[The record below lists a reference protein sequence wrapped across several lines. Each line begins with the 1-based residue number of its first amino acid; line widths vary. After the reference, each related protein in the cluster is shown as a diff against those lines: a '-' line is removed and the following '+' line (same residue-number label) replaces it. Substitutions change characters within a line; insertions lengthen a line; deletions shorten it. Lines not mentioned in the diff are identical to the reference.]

1 MVHPVPGTIAV
12 LTMTRAHH
20 DHLLGQ
26 VDGLSVGTA
35 PPHLH
40 VVISMGDRDLTRG
53 RLPLGTDR
61 WRTIVKPVQTDRRAL
76 PYAAARN
83 LAASLA
89 VDEGADV
96 LIFLDAAVIPG
107 PRTLERYAEV
117 VTQGAGEETPTAPV
131 IWTGAVLDLPPLENP
146 AVGYSL
152 RRLHELARRAP
163 GAPALSPG
171 QIRVEPRWHLFSPA
185 SFAMSAA
192 DFAATGGFVEDYAGR
207 GLEAADFATAVARAY
222 VSTLLRNFQEYVAIV
237 GDPGHDMPEL
247 VLARHAFT
255 ATPHQRLFDRLE
267 RRLRRAVAGFRP
279 ILGKA
284 AFAARP
290 TRLGGALAGRAR
302 AHLRQRFLGKHAVAA
317 KNTFAAAGNPRDRH
331 GRREIFGDT
340 LALLFRRRVL
350 QPHQEKERHHGGHEV
365 GIGDLPGAPMMPVA
379 AGDLLSLDDD
389 WRDIAVC
396 AHIHHL
402 LHSPEERVTS
412 RGLPTA

>member
-171 QIRVEPRWHLFSPA
+171 QIRVEHRWHLFSPA

-192 DFAATGGFVEDYAGR
+192 DFAATGGFVDDYAGR
-207 GLEAADFATAVARAY
+207 GLEAADFATVVARAGGSMVWVGGAEAY
-222 VSTLLRNFQEYVAIV
+222 RQPGEAPRPEEEVRAALAHAKVWRERWGAEP
-237 GDPGHDMPEL
+237 GDPWLTRLVGEGH
-247 VLARHAFT
+247 LARDA
-255 ATPHQRLFDRLE
+255 
-267 RRLRRAVAGFRP
+267 
-279 ILGKA
+279 
-284 AFAARP
+284 
-290 TRLGGALAGRAR
+290 AGRFV
-302 AHLRQRFLGKHAVAA
+302 AH
-317 KNTFAAAGNPRDRH
+317 P
-331 GRREIFGDT
+331 GR
-340 LALLFRRRVL
+340 
-350 QPHQEKERHHGGHEV
+350 
-365 GIGDLPGAPMMPVA
+365 
-379 AGDLLSLDDD
+379 
-389 WRDIAVC
+389 
-396 AHIHHL
+396 
-402 LHSPEERVTS
+402 
-412 RGLPTA
+412 